1 MITIPVAVAND
12 RFRWQI
18 SFFEFQHKKIYGNET
33 KNNCLVLIVKRNFRE
48 EKLINNIDWNIN
60 IPYSMVESI
69 YDLYPNLNK
78 KNYNPINVYTAVQQI
93 INQLDN
99 EEYIEIIDADMIHLK
114 KFDLSLPNDDEIYV
128 DDIYEKWHMFIN
140 SKNRY
145 VIEKYLKHSDFQYMN
160 GGWNSIGK
168 VKTMKKLLP
177 EIIDVSIDIAT
188 NSENELHKWWSGMFG
203 LNVACHNQ
211 RIKMINH
218 NSCYYP
224 NINEIDLKK
233 HHIAHYSCDPLFK
246 KSDFPNIDFT
256 KFKNNEFYNSIREWL
271 IKK

>member
-1 MITIPVAVAND
+1 
-12 RFRWQI
+12 
-18 SFFEFQHKKIYGNET
+18 
-33 KNNCLVLIVKRNFRE
+33 
-48 EKLINNIDWNIN
+48 
-60 IPYSMVESI
+60 
-69 YDLYPNLNK
+69 
-78 KNYNPINVYTAVQQI
+78 
-93 INQLDN
+93 
-99 EEYIEIIDADMIHLK
+99 
-114 KFDLSLPNDDEIYV
+114 V
-128 DDIYEKWHMFIN
+128 DDIYENWHMFIN

-145 VIEKYLKHSDFQYMN
+145 VIEKYLKHSDFYYMN

-188 NSENELHKWWSGMFG
+188 NSENELHRWWSGMFG

-246 KSDFPNIDFT
+246 KSQFPNIDFT
-256 KFKNNEFYNSIREWL
+256 KFKNNEFYNSIKEWL